1 MYASGLSMGLEKDV
15 TSLKSLYEIEITKE
29 SEIYCNSCLP
39 TTEEKTKF

>member
-1 MYASGLSMGLEKDV
+1 MGLEKDV
-15 TSLKSLYEIEITKE
+15 TILKSLYEIEIRKE